1 MQRRVLVGLGQ
12 GQGQRRRG
20 QKGRWVGERCRSE
33 DRSGDPRTLPTHCPR
48 LGGTI
53 TLSYCLAPAQEA
65 PCERILDCWWQVFDI
80 HTFLKENVSEEL
92 LSRIG
97 KPPREDRLSLIL
109 RTIETLKKQ

>member
-1 MQRRVLVGLGQ
+1 MGWGKD
-12 GQGQRRRG
+12 RG
-20 QKGRWVGERCRSE
+20 SGAEGKRAGGVGERCRSE

-48 LGGTI
+48 LGGTV